1 MKRKTVGEQHEEE
14 DTMVLTKQ
22 RMRREQRALVAAIA
36 CQLPRVGYMT
46 FWKIFVQIVPHP
58 MNFIAALFA
67 WNARC
72 R

>member
-1 MKRKTVGEQHEEE
+1 
-14 DTMVLTKQ
+14 MVLTKQ

-67 WNARC
+67 WNVRC